1 MHLRKRIFVNI
12 LLILSYFFYTNYT
25 MAKASESESIYL
37 IKKKIITL
45 AETSLPK
52 SRLLID
58 KKLKKTKQRQELEI
72 KKTKQRQELEI
83 EKTKQR
89 QELEIEKTKIE
100 NTAFKVIIKYLPN
113 KEKPDN
119 NELVILKE
127 AITKFSNLNNLT
139 IQGYAE
145 KRFGDS
151 SSKVRRLSLKRALF
165 LRELFLK
172 NNFESTKIFV
182 RAMGYDANIS
192 GNKDIVI
199 ISTQ

>member
-72 KKTKQRQELEI
+72 K
-83 EKTKQR
+83 KTKQR

>member
-37 IKKKIITL
+37 IKKNFITV
-45 AETSLPK
+45 AETNLPK

-58 KKLKKTKQRQELEI
+58 KKLKKTKQKQELEI
-72 KKTKQRQELEI
+72 KKTK
-83 EKTKQR
+83 
-89 QELEIEKTKIE
+89 IE
-100 NTAFKVIIKYLPN
+100 NTSFKVIIKYLPN

-172 NNFESTKIFV
+172 NNFKSTKIFV